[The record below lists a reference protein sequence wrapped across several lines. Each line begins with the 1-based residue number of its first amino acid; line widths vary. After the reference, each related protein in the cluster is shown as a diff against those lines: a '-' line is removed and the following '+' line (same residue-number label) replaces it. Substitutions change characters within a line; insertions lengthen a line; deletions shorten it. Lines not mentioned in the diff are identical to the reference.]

1 MIYGFIAD
9 HRHEFRVSKMCS
21 TLGVSKGGFYEW
33 MGRTESPQK
42 QRKEEMK
49 DKIRQIHK
57 QSKARYGSPKITA
70 ILRQDGIRIS
80 ERTVTRYM
88 KEMGIRSNTAKKY
101 KATTNSKHNLPV
113 YPNLLDQDFK
123 VSGRGEVWVSD
134 ITYIPTKEGWLY
146 LATVMDL
153 FSRRIIGWAMS
164 GRMTKALVIRA
175 LKRAFQ
181 TQAPT
186 QGLIHHSDRGGQ
198 YAALD
203 YQALLQANGITTSM
217 SRKGNCYDNACIES
231 FHSIIKKELI
241 HHENYANRAVA
252 SRSILEYIVSFYNYE
267 RIHSYIDY
275 LSPIEFEKRYA

>member
-1 MIYGFIAD
+1 
-9 HRHEFRVSKMCS
+9 MCS
-21 TLGVSKGGFYEW
+21 TLGVSKSGFYAW
-33 MGRTESPQK
+33 MGRTDSPQK
-42 QRKEEMK
+42 QRKEVLK
-49 DKIRQIHK
+49 DKIRQIRK
-57 QSKARYGSPKITA
+57 QSQARYGSPKITA
-70 ILRQDGIRIS
+70 ILRQDGFCIS

-88 KEMGIRSNTAKKY
+88 KEMGIRSKTVKKY

-113 YPNLLDQDFK
+113 HPNLLDQNFK

-153 FSRRIIGWAMS
+153 YSRRIIGWAMS
-164 GRMTKALVIRA
+164 GRMTKTLVIHA

-186 QGLIHHSDRGGQ
+186 AGLIHHSDRGSQ

-203 YQALLQANGITTSM
+203 YQALLQANGMRTSM

-241 HHENYANRAVA
+241 HHENYATRAVA
-252 SRSILEYIVSFYNYE
+252 SQSILEYIVSFYNYK
-267 RIHSYIDY
+267 RVHSYSGY